1 MTAIVDRLQER
12 GLVIRH
18 PNPEDRRSVVL
29 EATPAAHEALRRYHE
44 GMMGLVEHIK
54 KALTESEVAEL
65 DRLIQKFADGF

>member
-1 MTAIVDRLQER
+1 MSDEL
-12 GLVIRH
+12 GLVAGGEHGRWWSAPIL
-18 PNPEDRRSVVL
+18 D
-29 EATPAAHEALRRYHE
+29 YHE